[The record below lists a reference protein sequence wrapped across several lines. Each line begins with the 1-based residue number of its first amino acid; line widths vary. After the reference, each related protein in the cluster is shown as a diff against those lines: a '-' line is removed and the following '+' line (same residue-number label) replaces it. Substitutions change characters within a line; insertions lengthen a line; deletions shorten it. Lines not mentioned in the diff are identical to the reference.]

1 MKSQLSIIEKKAI
14 SSQNLQN
21 RLSINKK
28 LGSKDLTKW
37 LFSKYKIK
45 KKEKILE
52 LGCGIG
58 SHVVKESKIVGYRG
72 YILAI
77 DYSKKSLK
85 VLQKKK
91 GKKNNIE
98 IKYISMDDI
107 SKYLR
112 SKKVKFDKIISSYAL
127 YYAKNPIKVIKECSN
142 FLNIRGK
149 FLITAPD
156 YPHTLIEFA
165 KKQKTLPKEVKKQI
179 DFSSKKLGVFLKK
192 KKYSKK
198 IYNFQNILKFKNL
211 TDLINFYRSTV
222 FYNKKSEASL
232 TKLFLRHKRKNGFF
246 KIVKSAKLY
255 KFLIN

>member
-1 MKSQLSIIEKKAI
+1 
-14 SSQNLQN
+14 
-21 RLSINKK
+21 
-28 LGSKDLTKW
+28 
-37 LFSKYKIK
+37 
-45 KKEKILE
+45 
-52 LGCGIG
+52 
-58 SHVVKESKIVGYRG
+58 
-72 YILAI
+72 
-77 DYSKKSLK
+77 
-85 VLQKKK
+85 
-91 GKKNNIE
+91 
-98 IKYISMDDI
+98 MDDI

-112 SKKVKFDKIISSYAL
+112 PKKVKFDKIISSYAL

-142 FLNIRGK
+142 FLNFRGE

-192 KKYSKK
+192 KRYSKK